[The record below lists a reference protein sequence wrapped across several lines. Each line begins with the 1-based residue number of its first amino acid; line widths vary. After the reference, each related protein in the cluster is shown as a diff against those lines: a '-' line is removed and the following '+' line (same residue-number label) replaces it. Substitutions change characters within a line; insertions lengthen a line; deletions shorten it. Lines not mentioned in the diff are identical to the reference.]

1 MSRFAELRRLRR
13 ECKGSALVEF
23 TLVAPLLVSLMCG
36 LAEFGQGLRQYHIMQ
51 KGVRDAARYLSRVPV
66 NPPCAGGDSG
76 AWGAYVAK
84 AQNLAIY
91 GVTTPGSPLFKSWA
105 DTETVAVPAP
115 TCLPNPRVNAADLPQ
130 ITVTA
135 TAPYV
140 DLGLLSFLGLGP
152 ITLTV
157 SHQQLKVS

>member
-1 MSRFAELRRLRR
+1 
-13 ECKGSALVEF
+13 VEF

-36 LAEFGQGLRQYHIMQ
+36 LAEFGQGLRQYHVMQ

-66 NPPCAGGDSG
+66 NPPCAGGDAD
-76 AWGAYVAK
+76 AWSAYVTG

-91 GVTTPGSPLFKSWA
+91 GVTTTGSPLFGGWT
-105 DTETVAVPAP
+105 DPTTVTAPAP
-115 TCLPNPRVNAADLPQ
+115 TCLANPRVNGADLPQ

-135 TAPYV
+135 NAPYI

-157 SHQQLKVS
+157 SHQELKVS